1 MTLFASLPT
10 AIRTML
16 KAGAFALCCVPAP
29 VSAAKGLAQE
39 AALNEG
45 LIAISMANVIRK
57 TCPGISARMLKA
69 WFYIK
74 TLETEVQS
82 LGYSAQV
89 VTAFVKDPM
98 EKKRILSIAQE
109 RLADHGV
116 IPEQPATYC
125 TLGLAEIEAGSA
137 IGKLLKAK

>member
-1 MTLFASLPT
+1 MTRIASSP
-10 AIRTML
+10 ADMRTML
-16 KAGAFALCCVPAP
+16 KACVIALCCVPAP
-29 VSAAKGLAQE
+29 VVAAKGLAQE
-39 AALNEG
+39 EALNEG
-45 LIAISMANVIRK
+45 LIAISMANVIRE
-57 TCPGISARMLKA
+57 TCRSISARMLTA

-74 TLETEVQS
+74 TLETEAQS
-82 LGYSAQV
+82 LGYSAQE

-98 EKKRILSIAQE
+98 EKKRVLSIAQE

>member
-1 MTLFASLPT
+1 MNKNLLFSSIVSGLLLGLSWPT
-10 AIRTML
+10 YGFVFLIFI
-16 KAGAFALCCVPAP
+16 GFVPLLH
-29 VSAAKGLAQE
+29 VEHELRDS
-39 AALNEG
+39 
-45 LIAISMANVIRK
+45 
-57 TCPGISARMLKA
+57 
-69 WFYIK
+69 
-74 TLETEVQS
+74 
-82 LGYSAQV
+82 
-89 VTAFVKDPM
+89 M

>member
-1 MTLFASLPT
+1 
-10 AIRTML
+10 ML
-16 KAGAFALCCVPAP
+16 
-29 VSAAKGLAQE
+29 E
-39 AALNEG
+39 
-45 LIAISMANVIRK
+45 
-57 TCPGISARMLKA
+57 A

-74 TLETEVQS
+74 TLETETQS
-82 LGYSAQV
+82 LGYSAQE

-98 EKKRILSIAQE
+98 EKKRVLSTAQE

-125 TLGLAEIEAGSA
+125 TLGLAEIEAGTA